1 MSGAGAGVLGVHHP
15 GGGGRHLQQVGLRHG
30 GGPGLPLVLP
40 PHEKL
45 ESEGGDDEAQQSSAH
60 HVLRVVLVVR
70 DSGQGGVHRQQSA
83 AHLNEGLDETEVA
96 GVHPLLDVDHTEP
109 HGVGR
114 QTGVARGEA
123 EPHLVK
129 SVLSLPGL
137 EVLLPETVELGEV
150 VRTVPVPTLGLGKG
164 DVGVTHRQEVR
175 PQSP

>member
-1 MSGAGAGVLGVHHP
+1 MSGTGVLRVHHP
-15 GGGGRHLQQVGLRHG
+15 GGARVHLQQVCLGHG
-30 GGPGLPLVLP
+30 GGPGLPPLP
-40 PHEKL
+40 PPGQEL

-70 DSGQGGVHRQQSA
+70 DSGQGGVHREQSA
-83 AHLNEGLDETEVA
+83 ADLNEGLDETEVP
-96 GVHPLLDVDHTEP
+96 GVHPLLDVDHAEP

-123 EPHLVK
+123 EPHLVQ
-129 SVLSLPGL
+129 SVLSLPDREL
-137 EVLLPETVELGEV
+137 LLPETVELGEV
-150 VRTVPVPTLGLGKG
+150 VRTVPVPTLGLGEG

>member
-1 MSGAGAGVLGVHHP
+1 MLLSRGYEISL
-15 GGGGRHLQQVGLRHG
+15 
-30 GGPGLPLVLP
+30 GLPPLP
-40 PHEKL
+40 LPHEEL
-45 ESEGGDDEAQQSSAH
+45 ESKGGDDEAQQSSAH

-70 DSGQGGVHRQQSA
+70 DSGQGGVHREQSA
-83 AHLNEGLDETEVA
+83 ADLNEGLEETEVP
-96 GVHPLLDVDHTEP
+96 GVHPLLDVDHAEP

-123 EPHLVK
+123 EPHLVQ
-129 SVLSLPGL
+129 SVLSLPDREL
-137 EVLLPETVELGEV
+137 LLPETVELGEV